1 MKKKLLVGLFTVA
14 ACFSLGSTSFASST
28 TSSVPDSSLTKN
40 QVATSGEY
48 YQAIINLNVGDG
60 MWVSGS
66 NFYYVHTDGSIEVRQ
81 DGLITALSPGAST
94 VAADFGNGNTMY
106 YIILVK

>member
-1 MKKKLLVGLFTVA
+1 
-14 ACFSLGSTSFASST
+14 
-28 TSSVPDSSLTKN
+28 
-40 QVATSGEY
+40 
-48 YQAIINLNVGDG
+48 

-81 DGLITALSPGAST
+81 DGMITALSPGAST